1 MQKTLPA
8 KAAATAAT
16 SNTLFWQTKKTAKNK
31 ALRRIRPRKRVSL
44 DIILS
49 KCMAMLMRQLCGQFI
64 MLVLLVHLLHAI
76 IGVLKLSLV
85 LHDVKVSLR
94 FYLILVRQVLILCCI
109 TVRLFLCVHG

>member
-8 KAAATAAT
+8 KAAAIAGI
-16 SNTLFWQTKKTAKNK
+16 SNRLFWQTKKTARNK
-31 ALRRIRPRKRVSL
+31 ALRRIRPRKPVSL

-64 MLVLLVHLLHAI
+64 MLVLLVNLLHAI

-85 LHDVKVSLR
+85 LNDVTVSLR
-94 FYLILVRQVLILCCI
+94 FYSILVCQVLILCCI
-109 TVRLFLCVHG
+109 TVRLYLRVLG